1 MPDRPTAIPRP
12 RREAGFTI
20 IEVLVAALLLTL
32 ASAAIFGAL
41 AAATRNGARAKAS
54 QVAVD
59 RAQQEMEKLHSL
71 SYEEL
76 AMKKAAPPS
85 TNPLSPNHR
94 VQNGEFALQREP
106 AGEYAPMVANG
117 GPIWGSEKTIEG
129 GVVKAGP
136 IAFEDGEVTG
146 QIYRYIVWRNDKSCP
161 ESETGEDLCPGLHD

>member
-59 RAQQEMEKLHSL
+59 RAQQEMEKLHRPRPTRSARTIA
-71 SYEEL
+71 SRTANSRCSANRPANTRRWSPTE
-76 AMKKAAPPS
+76 APSGAAKKPS
-85 TNPLSPNHR
+85 K
-94 VQNGEFALQREP
+94 G
-106 AGEYAPMVANG
+106 
-117 GPIWGSEKTIEG
+117 
-129 GVVKAGP
+129 
-136 IAFEDGEVTG
+136 
-146 QIYRYIVWRNDKSCP
+146 
-161 ESETGEDLCPGLHD
+161 